1 MHFQLLRS
9 VIRDVWSLQIL
20 VKDAISLSNQP
31 YLVCGIAHSLEIFG
45 VGWDFSRQLLV
56 FRVGLLKMHN
66 GDIVGFGCA
75 IRDNNGDWQRG
86 CAGTIQVSSVLEG
99 ELFAIYKGL
108 LLAWEAGFKE
118 VYCETDCHEAYVP
131 LKDSNIS
138 FVARKVCLSPGS
150 KIYYS
155 GLGEWS

>member
-9 VIRDVWSLQIL
+9 VIIDVWSLQIL

-31 YLVCGIAHSLEIFG
+31 YIVCGIAPSLEIFG
-45 VGWDFSRQLLV
+45 VGRDFSRHLLV
-56 FRVGLLKMHN
+56 FRVGLLNKMHN

-86 CAGTIQVSSVLEG
+86 CAGTIQVSNVLEG

-108 LLAWEAGFKE
+108 LMAWEAGFKE
-118 VYCETDCHEAYVP
+118 VYCETDCHEAYVL
-131 LKDSNIS
+131 LKDSNIPLCS
-138 FVARKVCLSPGS
+138 
-150 KIYYS
+150 
-155 GLGEWS
+155 